1 MWPVLIGI
9 VKPYSLT
16 HSTLGLHLFACF
28 AQDRPFTLCMESRPY
43 YIQWDK
49 KFNQVQ
55 GQSNEL
61 VRCVQHMF
69 LLCSCVVKSNISV
82 VVLSFW
88 LWRFPLMPLLF
99 YTVIHGRVP
108 SSAKITAESKVNQ
121 YSSITCRT
129 FAWNSCRRKHWKFC
143 AVLFKWQKLFNN
155 SNNTNDRRAY
165 YCHFCSGIIC
175 LRIQAFLFGAI
186 ARTFH
191 FIDANA

>member
-1 MWPVLIGI
+1 MFLRVLFFWGGGVLSVSVQVINWNNSSPMWPVLIGI

-49 KFNQVQ
+49 KYNQVQ

-129 FAWNSCRRKHWKFC
+129 FAWNSCRRK
-143 AVLFKWQKLFNN
+143 ALEVLR
-155 SNNTNDRRAY
+155 S
-165 YCHFCSGIIC
+165 
-175 LRIQAFLFGAI
+175 
-186 ARTFH
+186 
-191 FIDANA
+191 FI